1 MMISHLISMRYFLM
15 MKYSDSHFLLPS
27 TLFVSREEV
36 QVLTVLGSCIAVC
49 LWDRK
54 ENFGG
59 INHYMLPLWNGQG
72 LASPKY
78 GNIAIEKLI
87 EKMELEGAKREHLV
101 AKIFGGAE
109 VLNLEQS
116 LFDIPQ
122 RNINI
127 AYELIGRERIPIVS
141 SSTGGKKGRKIIYN
155 TLTGMVA
162 QKYLGNKEPKG

>member
-1 MMISHLISMRYFLM
+1 MMTSSN
-15 MKYSDSHFLLPS
+15 SHFLLPS
-27 TLFVSREEV
+27 ALFTSYKEV

-49 LWDRK
+49 LWDEK

-59 INHYMLPLWNGQG
+59 INHYMLPLWNAQG

-87 EKMELEGAKREHLV
+87 EKMVIEGAKKEHLV

-122 RNINI
+122 RNITI
-127 AYELIGRERIPIVS
+127 AYELLGREGIPIVS
-141 SSTGGKKGRKIIYN
+141 SSTGGRKGRKIIFN
-155 TLTGMVA
+155 TFTGQVA
-162 QKYLGNKEPKG
+162 QKYLGKKESMK